1 MMGLIPIAIAFQV
14 QVGVSIGSDSAEK
27 AREKVRRAEAE
38 ATFEAGAP
46 PRRPQ
51 TFHRI
56 PLTDAL
62 RASAFKDAAAKSLLL
77 RARIARLKQDSA
89 LVSYDATTY
98 QRVSVGLGFKAFGRE
113 RLAMR
118 AEEASRVQWEKG
130 FGALVDVKGA
140 RAVVPIAG
148 LDGKNGKQGG
158 NGSGVNIQG
167 MSPIPYYPGRN
178 DLWIG
183 GGLAQSEVD
192 ETQFV
197 HPIAE
202 GAEAYYTYQTGDSVI
217 MTLPD
222 EKRITLRELKIEARW
237 PKWNLSVGSFWF
249 DESTAHLVR
258 AVYRISMPMDVWT
271 EVKDENE
278 VQKKDRAARDSANT
292 AAGRA
297 GEVAAND
304 APPPGRGGRGGA
316 GGRGRLDRNNGDDD
330 PPPLVKAIVNPLK
343 VDISAIT
350 MEYGLY
356 NQRFWLPRTQALEG
370 EAQVMF
376 IRVPVTVEQKFK
388 YASVNENLGPLPI
401 PPRTISRVAVLRD
414 SLDSAKTNRVV
425 RDSLV
430 REAVRARG
438 KEIAAQR
445 ERDCASTGMYSTI
458 QRRYEGTLSVAMRV
472 PCDSAKLANSPDLP
486 PSIYDNGDETFGGV
500 ERDMLVKALSF
511 GLQPAWGPQAP
522 KLDWGLSKTRYN
534 RVEGIST
541 GLGLS
546 SALGAGYTATLDAR
560 GSWADKQLNGDF
572 SLSRTNGRSTIQ
584 GTVYRRLDVMTDF
597 GTPLSFG
604 ASIPALL
611 YGRDEGAYFRTWG
624 AELSGTTPQWG
635 MLEWRLFA
643 EQQWKADVNSRWTLF
658 GGGNDSRFIANP
670 AAQQAKEFGGALRLH
685 SSVGLDPNGFRV
697 LSDVRLEG
705 AGGDF
710 SYVRGLV
717 DETVSHALGSK
728 LAGALEVS
736 AGYSGGTL
744 PVQRLFYLGGLQT
757 VRGQTA
763 LTASGDAFWLT
774 RAELGTNNPASR
786 IIGFADI
793 GWAGAR
799 TQWTMRGRPLSGVGV
814 GWSLLDGL
822 VRFDLARGLYPSQQ
836 WRLDSYLEA
845 KF

>member
-1 MMGLIPIAIAFQV
+1 MMVLLPIALAFQV
-14 QVGVSIGSDSAEK
+14 QVGVTVGADSAEK
-27 AREKVRRAEAE
+27 ARAQLARAEAE
-38 ATFEAGAP
+38 AEFEAGAP

-56 PLTDAL
+56 PLTDAM
-62 RASAFKDAAAKSLLL
+62 RASAFKDPGARSLLL
-77 RARIARLKQDSA
+77 RARAARLKQDSA
-89 LVSYDATTY
+89 LLSYDATTY
-98 QRVSVGLGFKAFGRE
+98 QRVSVGLGFKAFGRD

-130 FGALVDVKGA
+130 RGALVDVKGS
-140 RAVVPIAG
+140 RAVIPIAG
-148 LDGKNGKQGG
+148 LDKKNGESGKKG
-158 NGSGVNIQG
+158 NGVNIQG

-202 GAEAYYTYQTGDSVI
+202 GAEAYYTYETGDSVI

-222 EKRITLRELKIEARW
+222 DKRITLRELKIAARW

-249 DESTAHLVR
+249 DEATAHLVR
-258 AVYRISMPMDVWT
+258 AVYRLSMPMDVWT
-271 EVKDENE
+271 EVKEEDSIEA
-278 VQKKDRAARDSANT
+278 KDRAARDSA
-292 AAGRA
+292 ARA
-297 GEVAAND
+297 NGTPVDSASN
-304 APPPGRGGRGGA
+304 GRGGRGPF
-316 GGRGRLDRNNGDDD
+316 GGRGGRARSTRNDDD
-330 PPPLVKAIVNPLK
+330 PPALVKAIVNPLK

-356 NQRFWLPRTQALEG
+356 DQRFWLPRAQALEG

-376 IRVPVTVEQKFK
+376 MRVPVTVEQKFT
-388 YASVNENLGPLPI
+388 YASVNELIAPLPI
-401 PPRTISRVAVLRD
+401 PPRTVSRVAFLRD
-414 SLDSAKTNRVV
+414 SLDSAKTNRVL

-430 REAVRARG
+430 RDAARARG
-438 KEIAAQR
+438 KEIIAQR
-445 ERDCASTGMYSTI
+445 EKDCAATGMYNTI
-458 QRRYEGTLSVAMRV
+458 QRRYEGTLSVATRI

-486 PSIYDNGDETFGGV
+486 PSIYDKGEAVFGTG
-500 ERDMLVKALSF
+500 ERDVLVKALSF

-522 KLDWGLSKTRYN
+522 TLDWGLSKTRYN
-534 RVEGIST
+534 RVEGLST
-541 GLGLS
+541 GAALT
-546 SALGAGYTATLDAR
+546 SALGAGYTATLDGRA
-560 GSWADKQLNGDF
+560 SLADRQLNGDF
-572 SLSRTNGRSTIQ
+572 SIARTNGRSTIQ

-611 YGRDEGAYFRTWG
+611 YARDEGAYFRTWG
-624 AELSGTTPQWG
+624 AEVSGTTPQWG
-635 MLEWRLFA
+635 TLEWRLFA

-670 AAQQAKEFGGALRLH
+670 AAQQAKEAGGSLRLH
-685 SSVGLDPNGFRV
+685 SSLGLDPNGFRL
-697 LSDVRLEG
+697 LSDVRVEA

-710 SYVRGLV
+710 SYVRGLA
-717 DETVSHALGSK
+717 DEAVSHSLGSL
-728 LAGALEVS
+728 LAGALTVS

-786 IIGFADI
+786 YIVFGDI
-793 GWAGAR
+793 GWAGPRA
-799 TQWTMRGRPLSGVGV
+799 QWSMPGRPISGAGV

-836 WRLDSYLEA
+836 WRFDSYLEA

>member
-1 MMGLIPIAIAFQV
+1 MVLLPIAIAFQV
-14 QVGVSIGSDSAEK
+14 QVGISVGGDSAEK
-27 AREKVRRAEAE
+27 ARERIRRAESE
-38 ATFEAGAP
+38 ATSEAGAP

-77 RARIARLKQDSA
+77 RARVARLKQDSA
-89 LVSYDATTY
+89 LLSYDATTY
-98 QRVSVGLGFKAFGRE
+98 QRVSVGLGFKAFGRD

-130 FGALVDVKGA
+130 HGALVDVKGS

-148 LDGKNGKQGG
+148 MDPNAEKGAAN
-158 NGSGVNIQG
+158 GVNIQG

-222 EKRITLRELKIEARW
+222 DKKIVLRELKIEARW

-249 DESTAHLVR
+249 DEATAHLVR

-271 EVKDENE
+271 EVKDESE
-278 VQKKDRAARDSANT
+278 VQKKDRAARDSQDIAS
-292 AAGRA
+292 GRA
-297 GEVAAND
+297 GD
-304 APPPGRGGRGGA
+304 ASAPLAQDGRGGRGG
-316 GGRGRLDRNNGDDD
+316 RGRVRMNNNDD
-330 PPPLVKAIVNPLK
+330 PPPIVKAIVNPLK

-370 EAQVMF
+370 QAQVMF
-376 IRVPVTVEQKFK
+376 IRVPVTLEQKFK
-388 YASVNENLGPLPI
+388 YASVNEDLGPLPI

-414 SLDSAKTNRVV
+414 SLDSAKTNRVL

-430 REAVRARG
+430 REATRARG

-445 ERDCASTGMYSTI
+445 EKDCATTGMYNTI

-472 PCDSAKLANSPDLP
+472 PCDSTKLANSPDLP
-486 PSIYDNGDETFGGV
+486 PSIYDKGDEVFGGG
-500 ERDMLVKALSF
+500 ERDLLVKALSF
-511 GLQPAWGPQAP
+511 GLQPAWGPQKPA
-522 KLDWGLSKTRYN
+522 LDWGLSKTRYN

-541 GLGLS
+541 GVDLT

-560 GSWADKQLNGDF
+560 GSLADKQLNGSF
-572 SLSRTNGRSTIQ
+572 SLARSNGRSTIE

-624 AELSGTTPQWG
+624 AELSGTTPKWG
-635 MLEWRLFA
+635 MLEWRLFG

-670 AAQQAKEFGGALRLH
+670 AAQQANEFGAALKLH
-685 SSVGLDPNGFRV
+685 TSVGLDPNGFRL
-697 LSDVRLEG
+697 LSDVRVEG
-705 AGGDF
+705 AGGDY
-710 SYVRGLV
+710 SYVRSLF
-717 DETVSHALGSK
+717 DETISHSLGWK
-728 LAGALEVS
+728 LAGALTLS

-774 RAELGTNNPASR
+774 RAEIGTDNPASR
-786 IIGFADI
+786 IIGFADL

-799 TQWTMRGRPLSGVGV
+799 DAWRMPGRPLSGVGV

-836 WRLDSYLEA
+836 WRFDSYLEA

>member
-1 MMGLIPIAIAFQV
+1 MMVLIPIAIAFQV
-14 QVGVSIGSDSAEK
+14 QASISIGSDSAQR
-27 AREKVRRAEAE
+27 AREKQQRAERE
-38 ATFEAGAP
+38 AQFEAGAP

-56 PLTDAL
+56 PLTDAM
-62 RASAFKDAAAKSLLL
+62 RVSAFKDAAAKSLLL
-77 RARIARLKQDSA
+77 RARAARLKQDSA
-89 LVSYDATTY
+89 LASYDATTY
-98 QRVSVGLGFKAFGRE
+98 QRVSVGLGFKAFGRD

-130 FGALVDVKGA
+130 RGALVEVRGA

-148 LDGKNGKQGG
+148 KQKDAQAGAS
-158 NGSGVNIQG
+158 NGVNIQG

-192 ETQFV
+192 EAQFV

-222 EKRITLRELKIEARW
+222 DKKIVLRELKIEARW

-249 DESTAHLVR
+249 DEATAHLVR

-271 EVKDENE
+271 EVKDENAI
-278 VQKKDRAARDSANT
+278 QKADRAARDSAAKAEGRSIDTT
-292 AAGRA
+292 ANAGR
-297 GEVAAND
+297 
-304 APPPGRGGRGGA
+304 GRGGRGGRVQI
-316 GGRGRLDRNNGDDD
+316 GRRSGNNNEDE
-330 PPPLVKAIVNPLK
+330 PPAMVKAIVNPLK

-370 EAQVMF
+370 QAQVMF
-376 IRVPVTVEQKFK
+376 IKVPVTVEQKFK
-388 YASVNENLGPLPI
+388 YASVNELLAPLPI
-401 PPRTISRVAVLRD
+401 PPRVTSVVAALRD
-414 SLDSAKTNRVV
+414 SLDSAKTDRTL

-430 REAVRARG
+430 REAVRKRG
-438 KEIAAQR
+438 KEISAQR
-445 ERDCASTGMYSTI
+445 EKDCAATGMYSTI
-458 QRRYEGTLSVAMRV
+458 QRRYEGTLSVATRI

-486 PSIYDNGDETFGGV
+486 PSIYDKGDEVFGGA
-500 ERDMLVKALSF
+500 ERDLLVKALSF

-522 KLDWGLSKTRYN
+522 KIEWGLSKTRYN
-534 RVEGIST
+534 RVEGLGT
-541 GLGLS
+541 GVS
-546 SALGAGYTATLDAR
+546 ITSALGAGYTATLVPRA
-560 GSWADKQLNGDF
+560 SWADKQLNGEL

-584 GTVYRRLDVMTDF
+584 GTVYRRLEVMTDF

-604 ASIPALL
+604 ASLASLL
-611 YGRDEGAYFRTWG
+611 YGRDEGAYYRTWG
-624 AELSGTTPQWG
+624 AEISGTTPKWG
-635 MLEWRLFA
+635 TLEWRLFA

-658 GGGNDSRFIANP
+658 GGGNDSRFIENP
-670 AAQQAKEFGGALRLH
+670 AAQAAKQFGGALRLH
-685 SSVGLDPNGFRV
+685 SSVGLDPDGFRL

-710 SYVRGLV
+710 SYARGLV
-717 DETVSHALGSK
+717 DETISHSIGNK
-728 LAGALEVS
+728 LAGALTVS
-736 AGYSGGTL
+736 GGYSGGTL
-744 PVQRLFYLGGLQT
+744 PVQRMFYLGGLQT

-763 LTASGDAFWLT
+763 LTASGEAFWLG
-774 RAELGTNNPASR
+774 RAELGTNDPGSR
-786 IIGFADI
+786 FIVFGDV
-793 GWAGAR
+793 GWAGPRAS
-799 TQWTMRGRPLSGVGV
+799 WNMPGRPLSGAGV

-822 VRFDLARGLYPSQQ
+822 LRFDLSRGLYPSKQ
-836 WRLDSYLEA
+836 WRFDSYLEA

>member
-1 MMGLIPIAIAFQV
+1 MVLLPIALAFQV
-14 QVGVSIGSDSAEK
+14 QVGISVGADSAER
-27 AREKVRRAEAE
+27 ARERIRRAESE
-38 ATFEAGAP
+38 ATSEAGAP

-62 RASAFKDAAAKSLLL
+62 RASAFKDAGAKSLLL
-77 RARIARLKQDSA
+77 RARVARLKQDSA
-89 LVSYDATTY
+89 LLSYDATTY
-98 QRVSVGLGFKAFGRE
+98 QRVSVGLGFKAIGRD

-118 AEEASRVQWEKG
+118 AEEASRVEWEKG
-130 FGALVDVKGA
+130 RGALVDVHGS
-140 RAVVPIAG
+140 RTVIPIAG
-148 LDGKNGKQGG
+148 LGMGNDERRQGGG
-158 NGSGVNIQG
+158 NGVNVG
-167 MSPIPYYPGRN
+167 AMSPIPYYPGRN

-183 GGLAQSEVD
+183 GGLAQAEVD

-222 EKRITLRELKIEARW
+222 DKKIVLRELKIEARW

-249 DESTAHLVR
+249 DEATAHLVR

-278 VQKKDRAARDSANT
+278 IRKKDRAVRDSEDIAS
-292 AAGRA
+292 GRA
-297 GEVAAND
+297 GDAN
-304 APPPGRGGRGGA
+304 AIAQGGGREGRGGRG
-316 GGRGRLDRNNGDDD
+316 RVRINNNDED
-330 PPPLVKAIVNPLK
+330 PPVLVKAIMNPLK

-370 EAQVMF
+370 QAQVMF
-376 IRVPVTVEQKFK
+376 IHVPVTVEQKFK
-388 YASVNENLGPLPI
+388 YASVNEDLGVLPI

-414 SLDSAKTNRVV
+414 SLDSAKTNRVL

-438 KEIAAQR
+438 KEISVQR
-445 ERDCASTGMYSTI
+445 EKDCAATGMYSTI
-458 QRRYEGTLSVAMRV
+458 QRRYEGTLSVAMRI
-472 PCDSAKLANSPDLP
+472 PCDSTKLANSPDLP
-486 PSIYDNGDETFGGV
+486 PSIYDKGDEVFGGG
-500 ERDMLVKALSF
+500 ERDLLVKALSF
-511 GLQPAWGPQAP
+511 GLQPAWGPQTP
-522 KLDWGLSKTRYN
+522 TVDWGLSKTRYN

-541 GLGLS
+541 GVGLT
-546 SALGAGYTATLDAR
+546 SALGAGYTATVDAR
-560 GSWADKQLNGDF
+560 GSWADKQLNGSF
-572 SLSRTNGRSTIQ
+572 TLARSNGRSTIQ

-624 AELSGTTPQWG
+624 AELSGTTPKWG
-635 MLEWRLFA
+635 TLEWRLFG
-643 EQQWKADVNSRWTLF
+643 EQQWKADLNSRWTLF

-670 AAQQAKEFGGALRLH
+670 AAQQASEFGAALKLRT
-685 SSVGLDPNGFRV
+685 SVGLDPNGFRL
-697 LSDVRLEG
+697 LSDVRVEG

-710 SYVRGLV
+710 SYVRGLF
-717 DETVSHALGSK
+717 DETVSHSIGSK
-728 LAGALEVS
+728 LAGALTLS

-763 LTASGDAFWLT
+763 LTAAGDAFWLT

-786 IIGFADI
+786 FIGFADL

-799 TQWTMRGRPLSGVGV
+799 DTWRMPGRPLSGVGV
-814 GWSLLDGL
+814 GWSFLDGL
-822 VRFDLARGLYPSQQ
+822 VRFDLARGLFPSQQ
-836 WRLDSYLEA
+836 WRFDSYLEA

>member
-1 MMGLIPIAIAFQV
+1 MMVLLPIAIAFQV
-14 QVGVSIGSDSAEK
+14 QVGVTIGSDSAQK
-27 AREKVRRAEAE
+27 AREKLQRAELE
-38 ATFEAGAP
+38 ARYEAGAP

-56 PLTDAL
+56 PLTDAM
-62 RASAFKDAAAKSLLL
+62 RASAFKDPAARDLLL
-77 RARIARLKQDSA
+77 RAREARLKQDSA
-89 LVSYDATTY
+89 LLSYDATTY
-98 QRVSVGLGFKAFGRE
+98 QRVSAGLGFKAFGRD

-118 AEEASRVQWEKG
+118 AEEVSRVQWEKG
-130 FGALVDVKGA
+130 RGALVDVKGS
-140 RAVVPIAG
+140 RAVMPIAG
-148 LDGKNGKQGG
+148 LEGKNGKRGG
-158 NGSGVNIQG
+158 NGGVNIQG

-222 EKRITLRELKIEARW
+222 NKRITLRELKIEARW

-249 DESTAHLVR
+249 DETTAHLVR
-258 AVYRISMPMDVWT
+258 AVYRISMPMDVWA

-278 VQKKDRAARDSANT
+278 VQKKDRAARDSANK
-292 AAGRA
+292 ANGRA
-297 GEVAAND
+297 GDVAAND
-304 APPPGRGGRGGA
+304 VPQGRGRDGR
-316 GGRGRLDRNNGDDD
+316 GGRGRLDRNNGNDE
-330 PPPLVKAIVNPLK
+330 PPALVKAIVSPLK

-376 IRVPVTVEQKFK
+376 MRVPVTVEQKFT
-388 YASVNENLGPLPI
+388 YASVNELTAPLPI

-414 SLDSAKTNRVV
+414 SLDSAKTDRTL

-430 REAVRARG
+430 REAVRVRG

-445 ERDCASTGMYSTI
+445 ERDCAATGMYNTV

-472 PCDSAKLANSPDLP
+472 PCDSTKLANSPDLP
-486 PSIYDNGDETFGGV
+486 PSIYDKGDELFGTG
-500 ERDMLVKALSF
+500 ERDALIKALSF
-511 GLQPAWGPQAP
+511 ALQPAWGPQLP
-522 KLDWGLSKTRYN
+522 TVEWGLSKTRYN

-541 GLGLS
+541 GLSLS
-546 SALGAGYTATLDAR
+546 SALGSGYTATLDAR
-560 GSWADKQLNGDF
+560 GSWADKQLNGAF

-597 GTPLSFG
+597 GTPLSLG
-604 ASIPALL
+604 ASLASLL
-611 YGRDEGAYFRTWG
+611 YARDEGAYFRTWG
-624 AELSGTTPQWG
+624 VELSGTTPQWG
-635 MLEWRLFA
+635 ALEWRLFA
-643 EQQWKADVNSRWTLF
+643 EQQWKAEVNSRWTLF

-670 AAQQAKEFGGALRLH
+670 AAQQAKEFGGALRVH
-685 SSVGLDPNGFRV
+685 SSLGLDPNGLRL
-697 LSDVRLEG
+697 LSEVRLEG
-705 AGGDF
+705 AGGDL

-717 DETVSHALGSK
+717 DETVSHSLGSV
-728 LAGALEVS
+728 LAGALTLS

-744 PVQRLFYLGGLQT
+744 PVQRMFYLGGLQT

-763 LTASGDAFWLT
+763 LTAAGDAFWLA
-774 RAELGTNNPASR
+774 RAELGTNNAASR
-786 IIGFADI
+786 IIGFADL
-793 GWAGAR
+793 GWAGPR
-799 TQWTMRGRPLSGVGV
+799 TGWRMPGRPLSGVGV

-822 VRFDLARGLYPSQQ
+822 LRFDLARGLYPSRQ
-836 WRLDSYLEA
+836 WRFDSYLEA
-845 KF
+845 RF

>member
-1 MMGLIPIAIAFQV
+1 MMVLIPIVVAFQV
-14 QVGVSIGSDSAEK
+14 QVGVSIGADSAERAK
-27 AREKVRRAEAE
+27 QKQQRAEME
-38 ATFEAGAP
+38 AQFEAGAP

-56 PLTDAL
+56 PLTDAM

-77 RARIARLKQDSA
+77 RARVARLKQDSA
-89 LVSYDATTY
+89 LASYDATTY
-98 QRVSVGLGFKAFGRE
+98 QRVSVGLGFKAFGRD

-130 FGALVDVKGA
+130 RGALVEVRGA

-148 LDGKNGKQGG
+148 KQKDAESGAS
-158 NGSGVNIQG
+158 NGVNIQG

-222 EKRITLRELKIEARW
+222 DKKIVLRELKIEARW

-249 DESTAHLVR
+249 DEATAHLVR

-271 EVKDENE
+271 EVKDENAI
-278 VQKKDRAARDSANT
+278 QKADRAARDSA
-292 AAGRA
+292 ARADGRA
-297 GEVAAND
+297 VDTTANES
-304 APPPGRGGRGGA
+304 ARGRGGRGGRMA
-316 GGRGRLDRNNGDDD
+316 LGRNRNNNNNDE
-330 PPPLVKAIVNPLK
+330 PPALVKAIMNPLK

-370 EAQVMF
+370 QAQVMF
-376 IRVPVTVEQKFK
+376 IKVPVTVEQKFK
-388 YASVNENLGPLPI
+388 YASVNELMAPLPI
-401 PPRTISRVAVLRD
+401 PPRITSVVAALRD
-414 SLDSAKTNRVV
+414 SLDSAKTLRPL

-430 REAVRARG
+430 REAVRKRG
-438 KEIAAQR
+438 KEIALQR
-445 ERDCASTGMYSTI
+445 EKDCAATGMYNTI
-458 QRRYEGTLSVAMRV
+458 QRRYEGTLSVATRI
-472 PCDSAKLANSPDLP
+472 PCDSVKLANSPDLP
-486 PSIYDNGDETFGGV
+486 PSIYDKGDEVFGGS
-500 ERDMLVKALSF
+500 ERDLLVKALSF
-511 GLQPAWGPQAP
+511 GLQPAWGPQVP
-522 KLDWGLSKTRYN
+522 KIDWGLSKTRYN
-534 RVEGIST
+534 RVEGLGT
-541 GLGLS
+541 GVS
-546 SALGAGYTATLDAR
+546 ITSALGAGYTLTLVPRA
-560 GSWADKQLNGDF
+560 SWADKQLNGDL
-572 SLSRTNGRSTIQ
+572 SLARSNGRSTIQ

-604 ASIPALL
+604 ASLASLL
-611 YGRDEGAYFRTWG
+611 YGRDEGAYYRTWG
-624 AELSGTTPQWG
+624 AELSGTTPKWG
-635 MLEWRLFA
+635 TLEWRLFG

-658 GGGNDSRFIANP
+658 GGGNDSRFIENP
-670 AAQQAKEFGGALRLH
+670 AAQMAKEFGGALRLH
-685 SSVGLDPNGFRV
+685 SSVGLDPNGFRL
-697 LSDVRLEG
+697 LSDVRVEG

-717 DETVSHALGSK
+717 DETVSHSIGSK
-728 LAGALEVS
+728 LAGALTVS
-736 AGYSGGTL
+736 GGYSGGTL

-763 LTASGDAFWLT
+763 LTASGDAFWLG
-774 RAELGTNNPASR
+774 RAELGTNNPGSR
-786 IIGFADI
+786 FIVFGDL
-793 GWAGAR
+793 GWAGNR
-799 TQWTMRGRPLSGVGV
+799 SSWNMPGRPLSGAGV

-822 VRFDLARGLYPSQQ
+822 LRFDLSRGLYPSKQ

>member
-1 MMGLIPIAIAFQV
+1 MMVLLPIALAFQV
-14 QVGVSIGSDSAEK
+14 QVGVTVGADSAEK
-27 AREKVRRAEAE
+27 ARQKLRQAEAE
-38 ATFEAGAP
+38 AQFEAGAP

-77 RARIARLKQDSA
+77 RARVARLQQDSA
-89 LVSYDATTY
+89 LLSYDATTY
-98 QRVSVGLGFKAFGRE
+98 QRVSAGLGFKAFGRD

-118 AEEASRVQWEKG
+118 TEEASRVQWEKG
-130 FGALVDVKGA
+130 RGALVEVKGS
-140 RAVVPIAG
+140 RTVIPIAG
-148 LDGKNGKQGG
+148 LDKKDGEAGKNG
-158 NGSGVNIQG
+158 NGVNMQG

-192 ETQFV
+192 EAQFV

-202 GAEAYYTYQTGDSVI
+202 GAEAYYTYQSGDSVI

-222 EKRITLRELKIEARW
+222 DKRITLRELKIEARW

-249 DESTAHLVR
+249 DEASAHLVR

-271 EVKDENE
+271 EVKEE
-278 VQKKDRAARDSANT
+278 SAIEKKDRAVQDSENIAN
-292 AAGRA
+292 GRA
-297 GEVAAND
+297 ANADSIAAL
-304 APPPGRGGRGGA
+304 RGQ
-316 GGRGRLDRNNGDDD
+316 GGRGRAGRGAVRIRGNGNDDE
-330 PPPLVKAIVNPLK
+330 PPALVKAIVNPLK

-356 NQRFWLPRTQALEG
+356 NQRFWLPRAQALEG

-376 IRVPVTVEQKFK
+376 MRVPVTVEQKFK
-388 YASVNENLGPLPI
+388 YASVNELTAPLPI
-401 PPRTISRVAVLRD
+401 PPRVVSRIAVLRD
-414 SLDSAKTNRVV
+414 SLDSAKTNRTV
-425 RDSLV
+425 RDSLI
-430 REAVRARG
+430 RAAAFARG
-438 KEIAAQR
+438 KEIIAQR
-445 ERDCASTGMYSTI
+445 EKDCAATGMYSTI
-458 QRRYEGTLSVAMRV
+458 QRRYEGTLSVATRI
-472 PCDSAKLANSPDLP
+472 PCDSTKLANSPDLP
-486 PSIYDNGDETFGGV
+486 PSIYDKGEAVFGSG
-500 ERDMLVKALSF
+500 ERDVLIRALSF

-522 KLDWGLSKTRYN
+522 KFDWGLSKTRYN
-534 RVEGIST
+534 RVEGLGT
-541 GLGLS
+541 GAALT
-546 SALGAGYTATLDAR
+546 SALGAGYTATLDGR
-560 GSWADKQLNGDF
+560 VSIADRTLNGDF
-572 SLSRTNGRSTIQ
+572 SVSRSNGRSTIQ
-584 GTVYRRLDVMTDF
+584 GTIYRRLDVMTDF

-611 YGRDEGAYFRTWG
+611 YARDEGAYFRTWG

-635 MLEWRLFA
+635 ALEWRLFA

-670 AAQQAKEFGGALRLH
+670 AAQQAKEFGGAVRLH
-685 SSVGLDPNGFRV
+685 SSVGLDPNGFRL
-697 LSDVRLEG
+697 LSDVRVEG

-710 SYVRGLV
+710 SYVRGLA
-717 DETVSHALGSK
+717 DETMSHSLGSL

-736 AGYSGGTL
+736 AGYSGGTI

-763 LTASGDAFWLT
+763 LTASGDAFWLG
-774 RAELGTNNPASR
+774 RAEIGTSNPASR
-786 IIGFADI
+786 FIVFGDV
-793 GWAGAR
+793 GWAGPRA
-799 TQWTMRGRPLSGVGV
+799 QWSMPGRPLSGAGV

-822 VRFDLARGLYPSQQ
+822 VRFDLARGLFPSQQ
-836 WRLDSYLEA
+836 WRFDSYLEA

>member
-1 MMGLIPIAIAFQV
+1 MMVLLPIALAFQV
-14 QVGVSIGSDSAEK
+14 QASVAIGADSAEL
-27 AREKVRRAEAE
+27 ARQKIARAEAE
-38 ATFEAGAP
+38 AEFEAGAP
-46 PRRPQ
+46 PRRPR

-56 PLTDAL
+56 ALTDEL
-62 RASAFKDAAAKSLLL
+62 RASAFKDPGAKDLLL
-77 RARIARLKQDSA
+77 RARVARLKQDSA
-89 LVSYDATTY
+89 LASYDATTY
-98 QRVSVGLGFKAFGRE
+98 QRVSAGLGFKAFGRE

-118 AEEASRVQWEKG
+118 AEEASRVQWERG
-130 FGALVDVKGA
+130 RGALVEVKGS
-140 RAVVPIAG
+140 RVVVPIAG
-148 LDGKNGKQGG
+148 KAGSKDGE
-158 NGSGVNIQG
+158 GVNVQG

-183 GGLAQSEVD
+183 GGLAQAEVD
-192 ETQFV
+192 EAQFV

-222 EKRITLRELKIEARW
+222 NKRITLRELKIEARW

-249 DESTAHLVR
+249 DEATAHLVR

-271 EVKDENE
+271 EVKEE
-278 VQKKDRAARDSANT
+278 TAVQKRDRAARDSTNIAN
-292 AAGRA
+292 GRPLDSTT
-297 GEVAAND
+297 ND
-304 APPPGRGGRGGA
+304 
-316 GGRGRLDRNNGDDD
+316 GRGRRGGFRRGNDDD
-330 PPPLVKAIVNPLK
+330 PPPLVRALVSPLK

-356 NQRFWLPRTQALEG
+356 NQRFWLPRAQALEG

-376 IRVPVTVEQKFK
+376 MRVPVTLEQRFK
-388 YASVNENLGPLPI
+388 YASVNELQAPLPI
-401 PPRTISRVAVLRD
+401 PPRTISPVTALRD
-414 SLDSAKTNRVV
+414 SLDSAKTPRTL

-430 REAVRARG
+430 RQAIRARG

-445 ERDCASTGMYSTI
+445 ERDCAATGMYNTI
-458 QRRYEGTLSVAMRV
+458 QRRYEGTLSVAMQI
-472 PCDSAKLANSPDLP
+472 PCDSAKLANSADLP
-486 PSIYDNGDETFGGV
+486 PSIYDKGDEVFGSG
-500 ERDMLVKALSF
+500 ERDALVKALSF
-511 GLQPAWGPQAP
+511 GLQSAWGPQAP

-541 GLGLS
+541 GLALS
-546 SALGAGYTATLDAR
+546 SALGLGYTATLDAR
-560 GSWADKQLNGDF
+560 GSLADRQLNGDF
-572 SLSRTNGRSTIQ
+572 SLSRTNGRSTVQ
-584 GTVYRRLDVMTDF
+584 GEIYRRIDVMTDF

-624 AELSGTTPQWG
+624 VELSGTTPHWG
-635 MLEWRLFA
+635 TLEWRLFG

-685 SSVGLDPNGFRV
+685 SSVGLDPDGFRL
-697 LSDVRLEG
+697 LSDVRVEG

-717 DETVSHALGSK
+717 DETVSHSLGSR
-728 LAGALEVS
+728 LAGALTVG

-763 LTASGDAFWLT
+763 LTASGDAFWMT

-786 IIGFADI
+786 AIVFGDL
-793 GWAGAR
+793 GWAGNR
-799 TQWTMRGRPLSGVGV
+799 TAWTAVGRPLSGAGV
-814 GWSLLDGL
+814 GWSFLDGL
-822 VRFDLARGLYPSQQ
+822 VRFDLARGIYPSQQ
-836 WRLDSYLEA
+836 WRFDSYFEA

>member
-1 MMGLIPIAIAFQV
+1 MMVLLPIAIAFQV
-14 QVGVSIGSDSAEK
+14 QVGVSVGADSAEK
-27 AREKVRRAEAE
+27 AREKIQRAEFE
-38 ATFEAGAP
+38 AQFEAGAP

-62 RASAFKDAAAKSLLL
+62 RASAFKDAAAKDLLL
-77 RARIARLKQDSA
+77 RARVARLKQDSA
-89 LVSYDATTY
+89 LASYDATTY
-98 QRVSVGLGFKAFGRE
+98 QRVSVGIGVKAFGRD

-118 AEEASRVQWEKG
+118 AEEASRVQWERG
-130 FGALVDVKGA
+130 RGALVDVKGS

-148 LDGKNGKQGG
+148 LTGEKSKSG
-158 NGSGVNIQG
+158 NGNGVNIQG

-183 GGLAQSEVD
+183 GGLVQSEVD
-192 ETQFV
+192 EAQFV

-202 GAEAYYTYQTGDSVI
+202 GSEAYYTYQSGDSVI

-222 EKRITLRELKIEARW
+222 DKRITLRELKISARW

-271 EVKDENE
+271 EVKDEDAIR
-278 VQKKDRAARDSANT
+278 KKDREAQDSANK
-292 AAGRA
+292 ANGRA
-297 GEVAAND
+297 GDAAANA
-304 APPPGRGGRGGA
+304 APPGGGRGRGGRG
-316 GGRGRLDRNNGDDD
+316 RLNRNGDDD
-330 PPPLVKAIVNPLK
+330 PPAIVKAIMSPLK

-376 IRVPVTVEQKFK
+376 IKVPVTVEQKFK
-388 YASVNENLGPLPI
+388 YESVNALTEPLPI
-401 PPRTISRVAVLRD
+401 PPRTVSRVAFLRD
-414 SLDSAKTNRVV
+414 SLDSAKTNPVL

-430 REAVRARG
+430 RQAIRARG

-445 ERDCASTGMYSTI
+445 DRDCAATGMYNTI

-486 PSIYDNGDETFGGV
+486 PSIYDKGDDVFGSG
-500 ERDMLVKALSF
+500 ERDGLLKALSF
-511 GLQPAWGPQAP
+511 ALQPAWGPQAP
-522 KLDWGLSKTRYN
+522 KIDWGLSKTRYN
-534 RVEGIST
+534 RVEGFST
-541 GLGLS
+541 GAAIS
-546 SALGAGYTATLDAR
+546 SALGAGYTATVDAR
-560 GSWADKQLNGDF
+560 GSLADRQLNGDF

-584 GTVYRRLDVMTDF
+584 ATVYRRLDVMTDF

-611 YGRDEGAYFRTWG
+611 YARDEGAYFRTWG
-624 AELSGTTPQWG
+624 AEVSGTTPKWG
-635 MLEWRLFA
+635 TLEWRLFA
-643 EQQWKADVNSRWTLF
+643 EQQWQADVNTRWTLF

-670 AAQQAKEFGGALRLH
+670 VAQQAKEFGGALRLH
-685 SSVGLDPNGFRV
+685 SSLGLDPNGFRL
-697 LSDVRLEG
+697 LSDVRVEG

-710 SYVRGLV
+710 SYVRGLF
-717 DETVSHALGSK
+717 DETVSHSLGSL
-728 LAGALEVS
+728 LAGALTVS

-763 LTASGDAFWLT
+763 LTSNGDAFWLT
-774 RAELGTNNPASR
+774 RAEIGTSNTASR
-786 IIGFADI
+786 VIGFADL

-799 TQWTMRGRPLSGVGV
+799 SSWNMPGRPLSGVGV
-814 GWSLLDGL
+814 GWSLFDGL
-822 VRFDLARGLYPSQQ
+822 VRFDLARGLYPSLQ
-836 WRLDSYLEA
+836 WRFDSYLEA

>member
-1 MMGLIPIAIAFQV
+1 MMVLLPIAIAFQV
-14 QVGVSIGSDSAEK
+14 QVGVSVGSDSAQR
-27 AREKVRRAEAE
+27 ARERVRRAESE
-38 ATFEAGAP
+38 ATAEAGAP
-46 PRRPQ
+46 ARRPQ

-62 RASAFKDAAAKSLLL
+62 RASAFKDAGAKSLLL
-77 RARIARLKQDSA
+77 RARVARLKQDSA
-89 LVSYDATTY
+89 LLSYDATTY
-98 QRVSVGLGFKAFGRE
+98 QRVSVGLGFKAVGRD

-130 FGALVDVKGA
+130 FGALVDVKGS

-148 LDGKNGKQGG
+148 LDKNDPDAKKAG
-158 NGSGVNIQG
+158 NGVNIQG

-271 EVKDENE
+271 EVKDENAIR
-278 VQKKDRAARDSANT
+278 KNDRAVRDSESIAS
-292 AAGRA
+292 GRA
-297 GEVAAND
+297 GD
-304 APPPGRGGRGGA
+304 ATAPIPNGGGRGRGGRGTV
-316 GGRGRLDRNNGDDD
+316 RINRNDDD
-330 PPPLVKAIVNPLK
+330 PPVLVKAIMNPLK

-370 EAQVMF
+370 QAQVMF
-376 IRVPVTVEQKFK
+376 IHVPVTVEQKFK
-388 YASVNENLGPLPI
+388 YESVNEDLGPLPI
-401 PPRTISRVAVLRD
+401 PPRELSRIAVLRD
-414 SLDSAKTNRVV
+414 SLDSAKTNRVL

-430 REAVRARG
+430 QLAVRARG

-445 ERDCASTGMYSTI
+445 EKDCATTGMYSTI
-458 QRRYEGTLSVAMRV
+458 QRRYEGTLSVAMRI
-472 PCDSAKLANSPDLP
+472 PCDSTKLANSPDLP
-486 PSIYDNGDETFGGV
+486 PSIYDKGDEVFGGA

-522 KLDWGLSKTRYN
+522 KFEWGLSKTRYN

-541 GLGLS
+541 GFALT

-572 SLSRTNGRSTIQ
+572 SLARSNGRSTIE

-624 AELSGTTPQWG
+624 AELSGSTPKWG
-635 MLEWRLFA
+635 TLDWRLFG

-658 GGGNDSRFIANP
+658 GGGNDSRFIENP
-670 AAQQAKEFGGALRLH
+670 AAQMAKEFGGALKLH
-685 SSVGLDPNGFRV
+685 TSVGLDPNGFRL
-697 LSDVRLEG
+697 LSDVRVEA

-710 SYVRGLV
+710 SYARGLF
-717 DETVSHALGSK
+717 DETVSHSLGSK
-728 LAGALEVS
+728 LAGALTVS

-763 LTASGDAFWLT
+763 LTAAGDAFWLT
-774 RAELGTNNPASR
+774 RAEIGTNNPGSR
-786 IIGFADI
+786 IIGFADL
-793 GWAGAR
+793 GWAGPR
-799 TQWTMRGRPLSGVGV
+799 DSWRMPGRPLSGVGV

-822 VRFDLARGLYPSQQ
+822 VRFDLARGLFPSQQ
-836 WRLDSYLEA
+836 WRFDSYLEA

>member
-1 MMGLIPIAIAFQV
+1 MMVLLPIAVAFQV
-14 QVGVSIGSDSAEK
+14 QVGVSVGSDSTQRARQRAQSAEM
-27 AREKVRRAEAE
+27 EAE
-38 ATFEAGAP
+38 YEAGAP

-62 RASAFKDAAAKSLLL
+62 RASAFKDPAARDLLL
-77 RARIARLKQDSA
+77 RARAARLKQDSA
-89 LVSYDATTY
+89 LLSYDATTY
-98 QRVSVGLGFKAFGRE
+98 QRVSAGIGFKAFGRD

-130 FGALVDVKGA
+130 RGALVDVKGS
-140 RAVVPIAG
+140 RIVIPIAG
-148 LDGKNGKQGG
+148 LGMANDEKQRGGG
-158 NGSGVNIQG
+158 NSVNMSG

-222 EKRITLRELKIEARW
+222 SKRITLRELKIEARW

-271 EVKDENE
+271 EVKDEDA
-278 VQKKDRAARDSANT
+278 VRKKDRTAQDSA
-292 AAGRA
+292 AIASGRA
-297 GEVAAND
+297 GDANAAPQPRD
-304 APPPGRGGRGGA
+304 GGRVGRGGRGRA
-316 GGRGRLDRNNGDDD
+316 GRNGDDD
-330 PPPLVKAIVNPLK
+330 PPALVKAIVSPLK

-376 IRVPVTVEQKFK
+376 MRVPVTVEQKFT
-388 YASVNENLGPLPI
+388 YASVNALAAPLPI
-401 PPRTISRVAVLRD
+401 PPRTVSRVAVLRD
-414 SLDSAKTNRVV
+414 SLDSAGTYRPL

-430 REAVRARG
+430 REAARARG

-445 ERDCASTGMYSTI
+445 EKDCAATGTYNTI

-486 PSIYDNGDETFGGV
+486 PSIYDKGEEVFGTGA
-500 ERDMLVKALSF
+500 RDALIKALTF
-511 GLQPAWGPQAP
+511 ALQPAWGPQLP
-522 KLDWGLSKTRYN
+522 VVGWGLSKTRYN
-534 RVEGIST
+534 RVEGLGT
-541 GLGLS
+541 GVSLT
-546 SALGAGYTATLDAR
+546 SALGAGYTAVLDAR
-560 GSWADKQLNGDF
+560 GSLADRQLNGDF
-572 SLSRTNGRSTIQ
+572 TLSRTNGRSTIE

-611 YGRDEGAYFRTWG
+611 YARDEGAYFRTWG

-635 MLEWRLFA
+635 TLEWRLFA

-670 AAQQAKEFGGALRLH
+670 AAQQAMEFGGALRLH
-685 SSVGLDPNGFRV
+685 SSVGLDPNGFRL
-697 LSDVRLEG
+697 LSDVRVEG

-710 SYVRGLV
+710 SYVRGLAN
-717 DETVSHALGSK
+717 ETISHAIGSK
-728 LAGALEVS
+728 LAGALTLG
-736 AGYSGGTL
+736 AGYTGGTV

-763 LTASGDAFWLT
+763 LTASGDAFWMA
-774 RAELGTNNPASR
+774 RAEIGTNNPASR
-786 IIGFADI
+786 VIVFGDL
-793 GWAGAR
+793 GWAGPRSAW
-799 TQWTMRGRPLSGVGV
+799 QMPGRPLSGAGV

-836 WRLDSYLEA
+836 WRFDSYLEA

>member
-1 MMGLIPIAIAFQV
+1 MVLLPIAIAFQV
-14 QVGVSIGSDSAEK
+14 QVGISVGGDSAEK
-27 AREKVRRAEAE
+27 ARERIRRAESE
-38 ATFEAGAP
+38 ATSEAGAP

-77 RARIARLKQDSA
+77 RARVARLKQDSA
-89 LVSYDATTY
+89 LLSYDATTY
-98 QRVSVGLGFKAFGRE
+98 QRVSVGLGFKAFGRD

-130 FGALVDVKGA
+130 HGALVDVKGS

-148 LDGKNGKQGG
+148 MDPNAEKGAAN
-158 NGSGVNIQG
+158 GVNIQG

-222 EKRITLRELKIEARW
+222 DKKIVLRELKIEARW

-249 DESTAHLVR
+249 DEATAHLVR

-271 EVKDENE
+271 EVKDESE
-278 VQKKDRAARDSANT
+278 VQKKDRAARDSQDIAS
-292 AAGRA
+292 GRA
-297 GEVAAND
+297 GD
-304 APPPGRGGRGGA
+304 ASAPLAQDGRGGRGG
-316 GGRGRLDRNNGDDD
+316 RGRVRMNNNDD
-330 PPPLVKAIVNPLK
+330 PPPIVKAIVNPLK

-370 EAQVMF
+370 QAQVMF
-376 IRVPVTVEQKFK
+376 IRVPVTLEQKFK
-388 YASVNENLGPLPI
+388 YASINEDLGPLPI

-414 SLDSAKTNRVV
+414 SLDSAKTNRVL

-430 REAVRARG
+430 REATRARG

-445 ERDCASTGMYSTI
+445 EKDCATTGMYNTI

-472 PCDSAKLANSPDLP
+472 PCDSTKLANSPDLP
-486 PSIYDNGDETFGGV
+486 PSIYDKGDEVFGGG
-500 ERDMLVKALSF
+500 ERDLLVKALSF
-511 GLQPAWGPQAP
+511 GLQPAWGPQKPA
-522 KLDWGLSKTRYN
+522 LDWGLSKTRYN

-541 GLGLS
+541 GVDLT

-560 GSWADKQLNGDF
+560 GSLADKQLNGSF
-572 SLSRTNGRSTIQ
+572 SLARSNGRSTIE

-624 AELSGTTPQWG
+624 AELSGTTPKWG
-635 MLEWRLFA
+635 MLEWRLFG

-670 AAQQAKEFGGALRLH
+670 AAQQANEFGAALKLH
-685 SSVGLDPNGFRV
+685 TSVGLDPNGFRL
-697 LSDVRLEG
+697 LSDVRVEG
-705 AGGDF
+705 AGGDY
-710 SYVRGLV
+710 SYVRSLF
-717 DETVSHALGSK
+717 DETISHSLGWK
-728 LAGALEVS
+728 LAGALTLS

-774 RAELGTNNPASR
+774 RAEIGTDNPASR
-786 IIGFADI
+786 IIGFADL

-799 TQWTMRGRPLSGVGV
+799 DAWRMPGRPLSGVGV

-836 WRLDSYLEA
+836 WRFDSYLEA

>member
-1 MMGLIPIAIAFQV
+1 MMVLIPIAVAFQV
-14 QVGVSIGSDSAEK
+14 QIGISSGSDSTAA
-27 AREKVRRAEAE
+27 AREKARRAEAE

-51 TFHRI
+51 TFRRI

-77 RARIARLKQDSA
+77 RARVARLKQDSA
-89 LVSYDATTY
+89 LASYDATTY
-98 QRVSVGLGFKAFGRE
+98 QRVSVGLGFKAFGRD

-130 FGALVDVKGA
+130 FGALVDVKGS

-148 LDGKNGKQGG
+148 LNNDANKGAG
-158 NGSGVNIQG
+158 NGVNIQG

-249 DESTAHLVR
+249 DETSAHLVR

-271 EVKDENE
+271 EVKDENAI
-278 VQKKDRAARDSANT
+278 QKADRAARDSASGKT
-292 AAGRA
+292 RA
-297 GEVAAND
+297 VDSIARVT
-304 APPPGRGGRGGA
+304 PPGS
-316 GGRGRLDRNNGDDD
+316 GGRGRAGRGAIRLGRNNNGDDE
-330 PPPLVKAIVNPLK
+330 PPALVKAIVNPLK

-376 IRVPVTVEQKFK
+376 IKVPVTVEQKFK
-388 YASVNENLGPLPI
+388 YASVNEDLGKLPI
-401 PPRTISRVAVLRD
+401 PPRTVSRIAVLRD
-414 SLDSAKTNRVV
+414 SLDSAKTDRVL

-430 REAVRARG
+430 RAATRARG
-438 KEIAAQR
+438 KEITAQR
-445 ERDCASTGMYSTI
+445 EKDCAATGTYSTI

-486 PSIYDNGDETFGGV
+486 PSIYDKGDETFGGA
-500 ERDMLVKALSF
+500 ERDLLIKALSF

-522 KLDWGLSKTRYN
+522 KIDWGLSKTRYN
-534 RVEGIST
+534 RVEGIGT
-541 GLGLS
+541 GVS
-546 SALGAGYTATLDAR
+546 ITSALGAGYTATLVPRA
-560 GSWADKQLNGDF
+560 SWADKQLNGEF

-604 ASIPALL
+604 ASLASLL

-624 AELSGTTPQWG
+624 AELSGTTPKWG
-635 MLEWRLFA
+635 TLDWRLFG

-670 AAQQAKEFGGALRLH
+670 AAQMAKEFGGALRLH
-685 SSVGLDPNGFRV
+685 SSVGLDPLGWRL
-697 LSDVRLEG
+697 LSDVRVEG

-717 DETVSHALGSK
+717 DETVSHSLGSL
-728 LAGALEVS
+728 LAGALTVS
-736 AGYSGGTL
+736 GGYSGGTL

-763 LTASGDAFWLT
+763 LTASGDAFWLG
-774 RAELGTNNPASR
+774 RAELGTNDPGSR
-786 IIGFADI
+786 FIGFADV
-793 GWAGAR
+793 GWAGPR
-799 TQWTMRGRPLSGVGV
+799 NGWRMPGRPLSGVGV

-822 VRFDLARGLYPSQQ
+822 VRFDLSRGLYPSQQ
-836 WRLDSYLEA
+836 WRFDSYLEA